1 MLGKLSYRSK
11 TLSVVV
17 GACVAVGAQP
27 VSAQDPVTRAEAS
40 YRREV
45 VTMLEQIL
53 FKLTSKTTTV
63 IYAKRYDIDGGKSLF
78 CGAAKFGS
86 TPQMF
91 TLSTKTSEL
100 VRGASKAQWGGAG
113 CDGTGFETLI
123 DLR

>member
-1 MLGKLSYRSK
+1 MLGKLSYWLK
-11 TLSVVV
+11 ALGVVA
-17 GACVAVGAQP
+17 GTYVAVGVQP

-40 YRREV
+40 YRREI

-63 IYAKRYDIDGGKSLF
+63 IYAKRYDIEGGKSLF
-78 CGAAKFGS
+78 CGAARFGS

-100 VRGASKAQWGGAG
+100 VRGASKTQWSGAG
-113 CDGTGFETLI
+113 CDSAGFETLT